1 MARVLVRGIYRFLV
15 RTTILKKNFFFFF
28 NLKELDLRLFK
39 HILPNKES
47 EKVPYKPNDFSVTR
61 ST

>member
-15 RTTILKKNFFFFF
+15 RTTILKIFFFFF

-39 HILPNKES
+39 HILPIKES

-61 ST
+61 LT